1 MFMRTHHLSDIE
13 IETLEPALPSLRV
26 AMVTETY
33 PPEIN
38 GVSLSVAQMV
48 RCLRERGHSIQL
60 VRPRQNTP
68 VPTALAMSPSE
79 DEFLVRGM
87 VIPRYSH
94 LQMGLPAKRSL
105 ERLWLQRRPDVVHI
119 ATEGPLGWSA
129 LKAALK
135 LRIPVSTD
143 FRTNFDA
150 YSAHYGLGWLR
161 RPIAGYLRKFHN
173 QGAFTTVP
181 TIESCTL
188 LEESGFERL
197 QIVPR
202 GIDTQQFHPNLRSEE
217 LRKHWGAR
225 SGQTVVLH
233 VGRLA
238 PEKNLDLLARTLTHI
253 AAHAPDV
260 IQVVVGDGPA
270 SHKLA
275 QACPQARMVGSLRG
289 SALCAAYAS
298 ADVFLFPSV
307 TETYGNVTPEAL
319 ASGLALLAF
328 RHAAAAELIVD
339 GFNGVCVEVDSPE
352 LFVQKALA
360 LVRDPIGIAQLRK
373 NARASIEA
381 RDWHSVVHM
390 LETLWRGLLPS
401 VSPLQAVSAKP
412 PASLAKWGQP
422 LTT

>member
-1 MFMRTHHLSDIE
+1 MRTDPIPDIE
-13 IETLEPALPSLRV
+13 VETLEPVRPSLRV

-60 VRPRQNTP
+60 VRPRQEAASSTD
-68 VPTALAMSPSE
+68 LAVQHLD

-87 VIPRYSH
+87 VIPRYTH
-94 LQMGLPAKRSL
+94 LQMGLPAKRRL
-105 ERLWLQRRPDVVHI
+105 ERLWQQRRPDVVHI

-135 LRIPVSTD
+135 LRIPVTTD

-150 YSAHYGLGWLR
+150 YSSHYGLGWLR

-181 TIESCTL
+181 TAESCAL
-188 LEESGFERL
+188 LARSGFERL
-197 QIVPR
+197 QVIPR
-202 GIDTQQFHPNLRSEE
+202 GIDTQQFHPDRRSEE
-217 LRKHWGAR
+217 LRKQWGANP
-225 SGQTVVLH
+225 GQTVVLY

-238 PEKNLDLLARTLTHI
+238 PEKNLDLLASTLAQI
-253 AAHAPDV
+253 AVQSPET

-270 SHKLA
+270 SHRLA
-275 QACPQARMVGSLRG
+275 QACPQARMLGSLRG
-289 SALCAAYAS
+289 SALAQAYAS
-298 ADVFLFPSV
+298 ADIFLFPSV

-328 RHAAAAELIVD
+328 RHAAAAELVVD
-339 GFNGVCVEVDSPE
+339 GVNGLCVEMDSPE
-352 LFVQKALA
+352 LFVQRALS
-360 LVRDPIGIAQLRK
+360 LVQDPARVTMLRK
-373 NARASIEA
+373 NARASIESRGWNA
-381 RDWHSVVHM
+381 VVQM
-390 LETLWRGLLPS
+390 LETQWYSILPYG
-401 VSPLQAVSAKP
+401 PTTQALATTRSA
-412 PASLAKWGQP
+412 ALAKWGMP
-422 LTT
+422 ATS